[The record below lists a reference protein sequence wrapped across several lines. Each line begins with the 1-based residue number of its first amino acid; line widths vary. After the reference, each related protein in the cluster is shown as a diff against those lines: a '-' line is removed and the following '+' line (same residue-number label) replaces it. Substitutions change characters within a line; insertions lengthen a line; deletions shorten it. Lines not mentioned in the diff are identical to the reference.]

1 MKDKERRDMRTDR
14 RTQNLRSLA
23 YGTVYRRRRSNRRVA
38 DDQVYIPDV
47 HDRSACLAALALL
60 VMSCLD
66 ALFTLNILRLGGEEV
81 NVLMRNLLE
90 TSTFSFI
97 TIKYAAT
104 ACGAVLLLIFSRV
117 RIGGVLRV
125 GLVLNALCVLYAL
138 LMIYHIF
145 LTVIATSG

>member
-1 MKDKERRDMRTDR
+1 MRTDR

-23 YGTVYRRRRSNRRVA
+23 YGVVYRRRRSNRRAA

-47 HDRSACLAALALL
+47 HDRSTCLSALALL

-90 TSTFSFI
+90 ISTVSFI
-97 TIKYAAT
+97 TVKYVAT
-104 ACGAVLLLIFSRV
+104 AIGAVLLLVYARV

-125 GLVLNALCVLYAL
+125 SHILNGLCALYATL
-138 LMIYHIF
+138 IIYHIF